1 MALSQLLPREETFPK
16 PSSRE
21 SPGPRKLSVLKF
33 TLRGNHD
40 SFSLGGEG

>member
-1 MALSQLLPREETFPK
+1 MTLSQLFAREETFPK
-16 PSSRE
+16 PSPRE
-21 SPGPRKLSVLKF
+21 SPEPRKLSVLKF